1 MTPPGG
7 NPEAKEKSMDFYGLD
22 REQTIGNCDSLA
34 VGLASRDTSQVCAWN
49 RVRPEHV
56 VDLLDQ
62 AAPEARGDA
71 RNLAKLLSGFNWRI
85 HSADPAA
92 AGGKR
97 IVNNVRDIT
106 VAAAGRTFQLHC
118 TETPSL
124 RLERITA

>member
-1 MTPPGG
+1 
-7 NPEAKEKSMDFYGLD
+7 MDFYGLD
-22 REQTIGNCDSLA
+22 RERAIANCDSIA
-34 VGLASRDTSQVCAWN
+34 VGLAGRDTRGVCAWN

-62 AAPEARGDA
+62 AAPQARSDA
-71 RNLAKLLSGFNWRI
+71 RSLARLLSGFNWRI
-85 HSADPAA
+85 HAGDPAA

-97 IVNNVRDIT
+97 IVSNVRDIT